1 MQPASAA
8 AQPKVKNRPR
18 VLIVDDEPALADLMH
33 DVVESLDCS
42 VSVAKSVAAAKK
54 LLLGSSF
61 ELMLTDVNL
70 PDGDGL
76 ALLNTLRRHQP
87 TASAIVITGA
97 PSVAGA
103 IRAIRGG
110 AVDFLPKPFDN
121 KHLIDRVQRA
131 LDLQSGLARQEK
143 RLNRLRDA
151 VKRLGVARQMVAK
164 KVDLLC
170 NDLVSA
176 YSELSEQLD
185 SIRTQENFRKQIDQA
200 KDLEQMLCH
209 TMDWLLRQMGH
220 SNIALWLAGDDGE
233 FQLGAYMKFTVPG
246 EDPVASGMQTA
257 ILPATVR
264 DGFLHVNGEALRSR
278 LKDEEYEI
286 LCNQDILTMSCT
298 YLGEPLAA
306 MIFFRDTSNPFT
318 ETDEI
323 TLKAIAPVFATALAT
338 MVRDP
343 SESDEYEGGP
353 FADDDEPRENRRGED
368 WWKRGEPP
376 PF

>member
-1 MQPASAA
+1 MQPASAT
-8 AQPKVKNRPR
+8 AQPKIKHRPR
-18 VLIVDDEPALADLMH
+18 VLIVDDEPALVDLIH
-33 DVVESLDCS
+33 EVVEGLNCT
-42 VSVAKSVAAAKK
+42 VSVAKTVAQAKK
-54 LLLGSSF
+54 MLVGETF

-76 ALLNTLRRHQP
+76 SLLNTLRRHQP

-110 AVDFLPKPFDN
+110 AVDFVPKPFDN
-121 KHLIDRVQRA
+121 EHLIERVRRA
-131 LDLQSGLARQEK
+131 LDHQSGLARQEK

-151 VKRLGVARQMVAK
+151 VKRLGIARQMVAK

-176 YSELSEQLD
+176 YGELSHQLD
-185 SIRTQENFRKQIDQA
+185 TVRSQESFRKQIDQA

-209 TMDWLLRQMGH
+209 AMDWLLRQMGH

-233 FQLGAYMKFTVPG
+233 FQLGAYMKFTIPG
-246 EDPVASGMQTA
+246 EDPVASAMQTGL
-257 ILPATVR
+257 LPATVR
-264 DGFLHVNGEALRSR
+264 DGFIHIPGQDLRGR
-278 LKDEEYEI
+278 LKDEEFAV
-286 LCNQDILTMSCT
+286 LSSQDILTISCT

-306 MIFFRDTSNPFT
+306 MIFFRDAATPFS
-318 ETDEI
+318 ENDEVM
-323 TLKAIAPVFATALAT
+323 LKAIAPVFATALAT
-338 MVRDP
+338 IVRDP
-343 SESDEYEGGP
+343 TEGEESDGP
-353 FADDDEPRENRRGED
+353 FADDDEPPREGRRAED

>member
-1 MQPASAA
+1 
-8 AQPKVKNRPR
+8 
-18 VLIVDDEPALADLMH
+18 LIHE
-33 DVVESLDCS
+33 VVEGLNCT
-42 VSVAKSVAAAKK
+42 VSVAKTVAAAKK
-54 LLLGSSF
+54 LLVNGSF

-76 ALLNTLRRHQP
+76 SLLSTLHRHQP
-87 TASAIVITGA
+87 TASAIVITGT

-121 KHLIDRVQRA
+121 NHLIERLRRA
-131 LDLQSGLARQEK
+131 LDRQSGLARQEK

-176 YSELSEQLD
+176 YGELAHQLD
-185 SIRTQENFRKQIDQA
+185 TVRSQESFRKQIDQA

-233 FQLGAYMKFTVPG
+233 FQLGAYMKFTIPG
-246 EDPVASGMQTA
+246 EDPVASAMQTA
-257 ILPATVR
+257 LLPPTVR
-264 DGFLHVNGEALRSR
+264 DGFLHLPAENLRGR
-278 LKDEEYEI
+278 LKEEEYAV
-286 LCNQDILTMSCT
+286 LSGQDFLAVSCT

-306 MIFFRDTSNPFT
+306 MIFFRDAASAFT
-318 ETDEI
+318 DSDEI
-323 TLKAIAPVFATALAT
+323 MLKAIATI
-338 MVRDP
+338 VRDP
-343 SESDEYEGGP
+343 TEGEENDSP
-353 FADDDEPRENRRGED
+353 FADDDDPPRETRRAED

>member
-1 MQPASAA
+1 MQPASAT
-8 AQPKVKNRPR
+8 AQPKVKQRPR
-18 VLIVDDEPALADLMH
+18 VLIVDDETALVDLIH
-33 DVVESLDCS
+33 EVVEGLNCT
-42 VSVAKSVAAAKK
+42 VSVAKTVAAAKK
-54 LLLGSSF
+54 LLVNGSF

-76 ALLNTLRRHQP
+76 SLLSTLHRHQP
-87 TASAIVITGA
+87 TASAIVITGT

-121 KHLIDRVQRA
+121 NHLIERLRRA
-131 LDLQSGLARQEK
+131 LDHQSGLARQEK

-151 VKRLGVARQMVAK
+151 VKRLGIARQMVAK

-176 YSELSEQLD
+176 YGELSHQLD
-185 SIRTQENFRKQIDQA
+185 SIRSQESFRKQIEQA

-233 FQLGAYMKFTVPG
+233 FQLGAYMKFTIPG
-246 EDPVASGMQTA
+246 EDPVASAMQTSL
-257 ILPATVR
+257 LPATVR
-264 DGFLHVNGEALRSR
+264 DGFLHVPGESLRGR
-278 LKDEEYEI
+278 LKDEEFKI
-286 LCNQDILTMSCT
+286 LSGQDFLAISCT

-306 MIFFRDTSNPFT
+306 MIFFRDTASAFSDN
-318 ETDEI
+318 DEAM
-323 TLKAIAPVFATALAT
+323 LKAIAPVFATALAT
-338 MVRDP
+338 IVRDP
-343 SESDEYEGGP
+343 TEGDEGDSP
-353 FADDDEPRENRRGED
+353 FADDDEPPREGRRAED